1 LRLRVAAQFEHADQ
15 ALGRRAG
22 CFAELFETDGR
33 LAAAQ
38 PPRISKRLR
47 HLYEDAF
54 GAEKINRLE
63 IHRRHG
69 LDRAEEFPPLQL

>member
-22 CFAELFETDGR
+22 CFAERFETDGR
-33 LAAAQ
+33 LAAAR
-38 PPRISKRLR
+38 PPISKRLR

-69 LDRAEEFPPLQL
+69 LDCAQESPPLLL